1 MFTSSVLWGVVHNM
15 SKTFHPYLPP
25 LRIKIVSRFLWV
37 VGLYAIFGI
46 SMIVAVSQ
54 TSRMTPRLIHV
65 NYDSIAAAREMR
77 EAWSSFKHPDLD
89 PQGNPVKWKKQFEEA
104 LTLEEH
110 NITEP
115 GEDTIAKNIRTLW
128 EKSKPNPQKASRDDF
143 YQMKRNLS
151 QLVSVNEKGMFNI
164 AQKSSDLANRV
175 FTGGI
180 VFLFVTIIIVL
191 FLSNGIANRLAYP
204 LKAIAETLRS
214 RPALGTKLK
223 LPAPT
228 SLELKILNHEMFQMW
243 NNLSELR
250 QLNVEEI
257 NTQRNELRTI
267 LTFVE
272 DAILVLNR
280 DGIVLHAN
288 SGIKKFIDLP
298 LEEIIGRHWSDLSTT
313 NENYLHLRTILQSD
327 LTQHQA
333 TQITVGGQKRSLSIR
348 FREIENEKGQITGT
362 LYLFHD
368 VTDRRQTEKLRREF
382 IGVLSHELKTPLQSL
397 SVCSQLLNDHKN
409 SLSSDGQLLV
419 DTINEDV
426 SRIRAV
432 ANDFIQ
438 VGVEN
443 LSSLKLLLEQVYL
456 DEAIPQWLKPF
467 RVLAKDKKINIEFES
482 PSADKPLAKIDQVK
496 FPWVISNI
504 LANSIRI
511 SPPNTV
517 IKIRVTLS
525 ENEIFIE
532 MSDQGPGIPPEVQK
546 RMFDPYFQA
555 ATNLGEGKSTGFLG
569 IGLTIAREVVEAH
582 NGTIKFTPNTP
593 TGAIFTVSLP
603 RVHLAGL
610 LP

>member
-1 MFTSSVLWGVVHNM
+1 MAKN
-15 SKTFHPYLPP
+15 FHPYLPP

-46 SMIVAVSQ
+46 LMIVAVAQ

-65 NYDSIAAAREMR
+65 NYDSIAASGQMMK
-77 EAWSSFKHPDLD
+77 AWSSFKHPDLD
-89 PQGNPVKWKKQFEEA
+89 PKGNIAQWEKQFEDA

-115 GEDTIAKNIRTLW
+115 GEGEIAKNIRILW
-128 EKSKPNPQKASRDDF
+128 DKSRTDPSNISQDDF
-143 YQMKRNLS
+143 YRMNENLH
-151 QLVSVNEKGMFNI
+151 QLVTINEAGMFRI
-164 AQKSSDLANRV
+164 AEKSSNLGNKV
-175 FTGGI
+175 FSGGI
-180 VFLFVTIIIVL
+180 VFLCVTLIIVL

-214 RPALGTKLK
+214 RPVLGTKLK
-223 LPAPT
+223 LPTPT

-272 DAILVLNR
+272 DAILVLNT

-298 LEEIIGRHWSDLSTT
+298 LEEIIGRQWTDLSTT

-333 TQITVGGQKRSLSIR
+333 TQITVAGKKRSLSVR
-348 FREIENEKGQITGT
+348 FREIESEKGVVTGT

-397 SVCSQLLNDHKN
+397 SVCSQLLTEHKN
-409 SLSSDGQLLV
+409 DLSTDGQLLV

-456 DEAIPQWLKPF
+456 DEALTQWLKPF
-467 RVLAKDKKINIEFES
+467 RVLARDKKINIEFEINGTE
-482 PSADKPLAKIDQVK
+482 KPLAKIDQVK

-504 LANSIRI
+504 LANSVRI
-511 SPPNTV
+511 SPPNTT
-517 IKIRVTLS
+517 IKVTLKNS
-525 ENEIFIE
+525 DSEIFIE
-532 MSDQGPGIPPEVQK
+532 MADQGPGIPPEIQK

-555 ATNLGEGKSTGFLG
+555 ATDIGEEKTTGFLG

-582 NGTIKFTPNTP
+582 NGTIKFSPNIP

-603 RVHLAGL
+603 LVHLAGL